1 MKVRIEATRTVV
13 FDMDFDGRTY
23 KTKQDIE
30 RWLDTYFALRF
41 IGWDQIVSDDVNYT
55 VLK

>member
-30 RWLDTYFALRF
+30 RWLVDEFALQV
-41 IGWDQIVSDDVNYT
+41 IDWDQIVSDDVDY
-55 VLK
+55 VVK